1 MALDT
6 NERYSHPP
14 ENGRP
19 SVKLVTHLE
28 DVAGRID
35 HLVPTEA
42 TTPGG
47 EPLHE
52 VVRRLA
58 LVHDLGKATEWF
70 QQYID
75 NDHRNPTPEKK
86 RHHSPLG
93 SFAAFA
99 VLERGGF
106 GTETCVAGF
115 VAVAKHHGR
124 LPDVLEYVANRTD
137 GSLRRDDESLDLIAH
152 QAKNIHDNA
161 QDVATT
167 VFEDATGDGDDWTAF
182 AQALIDDS
190 LVERI
195 AAHVVFNEQPNVD
208 ALSESCYGLV
218 LQCWSTLVAADKTSA
233 AGADNDSGT
242 YTAEL
247 PSLGRLGEHVA
258 DIEDGVSADP
268 DGTRSEQLN
277 HYRSRARESVLDA
290 TESFADGD
298 GSVATLTL
306 PTGMGKTLT
315 GLSAAF
321 DLRDRLDDERVVYA
335 LPFTSII
342 DQVVSEVEDIYDTD
356 TTGRL
361 LTAHHHLAET
371 VIRDEEDEEEAD
383 IDDNI
388 GGMLAESWRAGLT
401 VTTFVQLFESL
412 AGPGNRQSM
421 KLPALRNS
429 VVVLDEPQS
438 LPLEWWKLVPRLVS
452 MLTEQY
458 GATVIAMTA
467 TQPELFDDATELV
480 DDSEEYFAAVERVNY
495 ELDASTERYIEDQSS
510 PKAYDDAA
518 RALRESLDR
527 EESALAVC
535 NTIDSARELTE
546 RVAEPTQVDVAAVYA
561 DELGAVGDVDSID
574 AATVAEC
581 VVERGENALLHL
593 STRLRPADRLTLIET
608 VKELTERGHPLV
620 VVSTQLVEAG
630 VDISFD
636 RVYRDLAPI
645 DSVVQAAGRCNRSFE
660 RSRGRVTVW
669 WLDAPGEQAKTPAE
683 AVYNRGTS
691 LLPVAASTLDSVRA
705 DDGTLSETAVARDAV
720 KKYYRR
726 LDKEKDIGKQEYAD
740 YVDEARADELGRL
753 SLIDQRLTLDVIVCR
768 TDDERSMIGAIDEA
782 WENYDFDRVRTLLD
796 ETKSLRI
803 SIPIYRADSEE
814 AQTLGALPR
823 VHPET
828 DIRWLDTGT
837 SRYGEYFETTTGL
850 VVPDSTVEARFLYT
864 RPRFV
869 QYLVGGD
876 RLNTRS
882 KVRSVHMAVEWTA
895 TECI

>member
-1 MALDT
+1 MALDP

-28 DVAGRID
+28 DVADRID
-35 HLVPTEA
+35 HLIPTEA

-75 NDHRNPTPEKK
+75 NDRRNPTPEKK

-99 VLERGGF
+99 VLERAGF
-106 GTETCVAGF
+106 DTETCVAGF

-137 GSLRRDDESLDLIAH
+137 GNLRRDDESLDLVAH

-167 VFEDATGDGDDWTAF
+167 IFADATGDGDDWTAF
-182 AQALIDDS
+182 AQAVVDDS

-195 AAHVVFNEQPNVD
+195 AAHVIIDEQPNVD
-208 ALSESCYGLV
+208 ALSESCYALV
-218 LQCWSTLVAADKTSA
+218 LQCWSTLVLADKTSA
-233 AGADNDSGT
+233 AGADSALGT
-242 YTAEL
+242 YVAEL
-247 PSLGRLGEHVA
+247 PSSGRLGKHVA
-258 DIEDGVSADP
+258 DIEEGVSADP

-321 DLRDRLDDERVVYA
+321 ALRDRLDGERVVYA

-383 IDDNI
+383 RNDDI

-438 LPLEWWKLVPRLVS
+438 LPLAWWKLVPRLVA

-480 DDSEEYFAAVERVNY
+480 SDPKEYLAAVERVNY
-495 ELDASTERYIEDQSS
+495 ELDASTERYIEEQRC

-518 RALRESLDR
+518 DALRESLDR

-546 RVAEPTQVDVAAVYA
+546 YVVEPTQVDVAAVYA
-561 DELGAVGDVDSID
+561 DELDRVGDVDSVD

-581 VVERGENALLHL
+581 VAERGENALLHL

-608 VKELTERGHPLV
+608 AKELTERGYPLV

-720 KKYYRR
+720 KKYYQR

-753 SLIDQRLTLDVIVCR
+753 SLIDQRRAADVLVCR
-768 TDDERSMIGAIDEA
+768 TDAERNLAERLREA
-782 WENYDFDRVRTLLD
+782 DHTYDFETLRRLLD
-796 ETKSLRI
+796 ETKPLRV
-803 SIPIYRADSEE
+803 SVPYYREDSET
-814 AQTLGALPR
+814 ADAITDLP
-823 VHPET
+823 PLIE
-828 DIRWLDTGT
+828 DEGLYQLDV
-837 SRYGEYFETTTGL
+837 RQYGSYFDDTTGFI
-850 VVPDSTVEARFLYT
+850 VPENTVEHLFL
-864 RPRFV
+864 
-869 QYLVGGD
+869 
-876 RLNTRS
+876 
-882 KVRSVHMAVEWTA
+882 
-895 TECI
+895 

>member
-1 MALDT
+1 MTLNP

-19 SVKLVTHLE
+19 AVKLVTHLE
-28 DVAGRID
+28 DVASRID
-35 HLVPTEA
+35 HLVPEGA

-75 NDHRNPTPEKK
+75 DDRRNPTPEKK

-106 GTETCVAGF
+106 DTETCIAGF

-124 LPDVLEYVANRTD
+124 LPDVLEYVAERTD
-137 GSLRRDDESLDLIAH
+137 GSLRRDDESLNLIAH

-161 QDVATT
+161 HDVATT
-167 VFEDATGDGDDWTAF
+167 VFGEATGDGNDWTTF
-182 AQALIDDS
+182 AQAVVDDS

-195 AAHVVFNEQPNVD
+195 ADHIILDEQPNVD

-218 LQCWSTLVAADKTSA
+218 LQCWSALVLADKTSA
-233 AGADNDSGT
+233 AGADNDPDT
-242 YTAEL
+242 YAAKSPPL
-247 PSLGRLGEHVA
+247 NRLDKHVA
-258 DIEDGVSADP
+258 DIEDDVSADP
-268 DGTRSEQLN
+268 GGTRSERLN
-277 HYRSRARESVLDA
+277 HHRSRAREDALDT
-290 TESFADGD
+290 TETFADAD
-298 GSVATLTL
+298 GNVATLTL

-321 DLRDRLDDERVVYA
+321 DLRDRLDGERVVYA

-342 DQVVSEVEDIYDTD
+342 DQVVGEVEDIYDTD

-371 VIRDEEDEEEAD
+371 VIRDDEDEEEAD
-383 IDDNI
+383 FNDDI
-388 GGMLAESWRAGLT
+388 AGMLAESWRAGLT

-412 AGPGNRQSM
+412 TGPGNRQSM

-438 LPLEWWKLVPRLVS
+438 LPLDWWKLVPRLVS

-458 GATVIAMTA
+458 DATVIAMTA
-467 TQPELFDDATELV
+467 TQPKLFEERTKLV
-480 DDSEEYFAAVERVNY
+480 DDPASYFAVERVSY
-495 ELDASTERYIEDQSS
+495 ELDASTERYIDDQSD

-518 RALRESLDR
+518 DALRESLNGG
-527 EESALAVC
+527 ESALAIC

-546 RVAEPTQVDVAAVYA
+546 RVNESMQVDVAEAYA
-561 DELGAVGDVDSID
+561 DELDEGGDVDSVD
-574 AATVAEC
+574 AATVADS
-581 VVERGENALLHL
+581 VVERGDNALLHL

-608 VKELTERGHPLV
+608 AKQLTKRGYPLV

-645 DSVVQAAGRCNRSFE
+645 DSIVQAAGRCNRSFE
-660 RSRGRVTVW
+660 RDRGRVTVW

-720 KKYYRR
+720 ERYYER
-726 LDKEKDIGKQEYAD
+726 LHEEKNVGKQAYAD
-740 YVDEARADELGRL
+740 YVDEARADELGHL
-753 SLIDQRLTLDVIVCR
+753 SLIDQRLAIDVIVCR
-768 TDDERSMIGAIDEA
+768 TDDERATIEAIEEA
-782 WENYDFDRVRTLLD
+782 WENYNFDRVRTLLD
-796 ETKSLRI
+796 ETKSLRV

-814 AQTLGALPR
+814 AQTLGTLSR
-823 VHPET
+823 VHSET

-837 SRYGEYFETTTGL
+837 SRYAEYFEATTGL
-850 VVPDSTVEARFLYT
+850 IVPDSTVEARFL
-864 RPRFV
+864 
-869 QYLVGGD
+869 
-876 RLNTRS
+876 
-882 KVRSVHMAVEWTA
+882 
-895 TECI
+895 